1 MAKKSEENIPFS
13 PILIMEFVRQVTIN
27 RFMNGET
34 AVKFKLP
41 KSYYEEIK
49 AFPLKAQTIHLDIA
63 YDEKTEVLTVK
74 ADASPDDGIT
84 ITGSTYVAKGP
95 KLPVNMKG
103 SMPSDINSLLRFCL
117 K

>member
-74 ADASPDDGIT
+74 ADDT
-84 ITGSTYVAKGP
+84 IVNRFKEQKSMTEIAGKYEGQYAERYKQFIEV
-95 KLPVNMKG
+95 LP
-103 SMPSDINSLLRFCL
+103 
-117 K
+117 

>member
-1 MAKKSEENIPFS
+1 MAKKSEENILFS

-34 AVKFKLP
+34 VVKFKLP

-63 YDEKTEVLTVK
+63 YDEKTEILAVK
-74 ADASPDDGIT
+74 ADEIIVNRFKEQKSMTEIAGKYEGQYAERYKPFIE
-84 ITGSTYVAKGP
+84 V
-95 KLPVNMKG
+95 LP
-103 SMPSDINSLLRFCL
+103 
-117 K
+117 

>member
-74 ADASPDDGIT
+74 ADDT
-84 ITGSTYVAKGP
+84 I
-95 KLPVNMKG
+95 VNRFKEQK
-103 SMPSDINSLLRFCL
+103 SMTEIAGKYEGQYAERYKQFIEVLF
-117 K
+117 